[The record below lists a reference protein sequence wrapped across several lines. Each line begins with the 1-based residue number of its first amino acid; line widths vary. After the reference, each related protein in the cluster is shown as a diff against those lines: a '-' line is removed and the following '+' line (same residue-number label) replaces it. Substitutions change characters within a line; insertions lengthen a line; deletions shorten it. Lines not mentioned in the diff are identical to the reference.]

1 MYSIGLDISKSTINV
16 YIPINDLDIVINN
29 DLKSIKRLYSKLKKL
44 YKKDVDKLTFVYE
57 PTGSYSSL
65 LTKFCSDKKIL
76 CFIVN
81 PKKSVNFSKAIGQRN
96 KTDIDDAKMLS
107 KMIVTAT
114 INDIKIPIIDEVV
127 EELKEL
133 ISYYRFII
141 KQQMQNKSHLEAIS
155 IKEGSS
161 IVIKTIKQEIESLT
175 NKEIKIIE
183 AIKKIIAKD
192 EKLYKSYLN
201 IQTIKGIGEI
211 SAIVLLHHFIKYPDT
226 NQREIV
232 SLAGLDPIHKSS
244 GTSVRGKAKISKA
257 GSNICR
263 STLFMATLVSVQH
276 NEELKIFYNRLK
288 ENGKHTTVA
297 QIAVM
302 RKIIVLAHALYK
314 NNEEYDSSKY
324 KNRMM

>member
-16 YIPINDLDIVINN
+16 YIPINDLDLVINN
-29 DLKSIKRLYSKLKKL
+29 DLKSLKSLYSKLKKL

-65 LTKFCSDKKIL
+65 LTKFCSQKEIL

-81 PKKSVNFSKAIGQRN
+81 PKKSVNFAKAIGQRN
-96 KTDIDDAKMLS
+96 KTDLDDAKMLS
-107 KMIVTAT
+107 KMIATANT
-114 INDIKIPIIDEVV
+114 GDIKVPVIDEVV

-141 KQQMQNKSHLEAIS
+141 KQQMQNINHLEAVS
-155 IKEGSS
+155 VKEGSS
-161 IVIKTIKQEIESLT
+161 IVIKTIKQEIESLKT
-175 NKEIKIIE
+175 KEIKITE

-192 EKLYKSYLN
+192 EKLYESYLN

-211 SAIVLLHHFIKYPDT
+211 SAIVLLHHFIKYPNT

-263 STLFMATLVSVQH
+263 STLFMATLVAVQH
-276 NEELKIFYNRLK
+276 NKELKIFYNRLK

-302 RKIIVLAHALYK
+302 RKMVVLAHALYK
-314 NNEEYDSSKY
+314 NNEVYDESKY
-324 KNRMM
+324 KNHMM